1 MPRVT
6 ALRPGP
12 RGQVAVELDGVPWRM
27 VPVDVAARS
36 GLSEG
41 RVLDRPALRDLR
53 RELRR
58 FEALSVAARAL
69 HSRDLSR
76 QALGDR
82 LRSRVD
88 PRRLGRRSTRSS
100 GRAWSTTLDP
110 PGRAR
115 KASPL
120 EGTETKP
127 SGSTSV
133 AGASTTRSSA
143 SPSRPSSPSSSA
155 PASSSAAAARAPRP
169 RDSWQERASTRR
181 PWRAHSVPVLQM
193 TPERR

>member
-1 MPRVT
+1 
-6 ALRPGP
+6 
-12 RGQVAVELDGVPWRM
+12 M

-88 PRRLGRRSTRSS
+88 PTAAGAALDTLERAGLIDDARS
-100 GRAWSTTLDP
+100 AWS
-110 PGRAR
+110 RAE
-115 KASPL
+115 SL
-120 EGTETKP
+120 
-127 SGSTSV
+127 
-133 AGASTTRSSA
+133 
-143 SPSRPSSPSSSA
+143 
-155 PASSSAAAARAPRP
+155 AARGYGDEAIRLDLRRRGFDDEVVRVSVEALEPEL
-169 RDSWQERASTRR
+169 ERASQLVDRR
-181 PWRAHSVPVLQM
+181 GASPQTARFLAGKGFDEETVESALGARFANDP
-193 TPERR
+193 

>member
-1 MPRVT
+1 
-6 ALRPGP
+6 
-12 RGQVAVELDGVPWRM
+12 M

-88 PRRLGRRSTRSS
+88 PT
-100 GRAWSTTLDP
+100 A
-110 PGRAR
+110 
-115 KASPL
+115 
-120 EGTETKP
+120 
-127 SGSTSV
+127 
-133 AGASTTRSSA
+133 AGAALDTLERAGLVDDARSA
-143 SPSRPSSPSSSA
+143 RSRAESL
-155 PASSSAAAARAPRP
+155 AARGYGDEAIRLDLRRRGFDDEVVRVSVEALEPEL
-169 RDSWQERASTRR
+169 ERASQLVDRR
-181 PWRAHSVPVLQM
+181 GASPQTARFLAGKGFDEETVESALGARFANDP
-193 TPERR
+193 